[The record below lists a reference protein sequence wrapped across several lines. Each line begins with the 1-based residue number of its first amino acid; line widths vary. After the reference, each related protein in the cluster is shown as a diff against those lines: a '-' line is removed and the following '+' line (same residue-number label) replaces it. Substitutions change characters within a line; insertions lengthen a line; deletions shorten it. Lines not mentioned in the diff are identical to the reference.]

1 MSGLL
6 PMEGAVDPHEYLVGP
21 GDFFTVVIGSV
32 EGSAAPI
39 PVSADGRLLLPEAG
53 SVDVSGLTLAEARDR
68 ALTALREAFGRI
80 PVDVTLSQ
88 PRQFYVHVSG
98 SVPAPGRLM
107 SLPMGRVSSA
117 LEMAF
122 ADTSRAAV
130 TNPDYR
136 PSLRNVSVI
145 HRDGREARVDLMRY
159 FSAGQTDENPY
170 LQDGDVIF
178 VPGYNPAFESLQV
191 DGAVPFPGSYDSR
204 PDDNLRA
211 VLQAAGLT
219 RIPSH
224 VRTVRVVRP
233 NAEGGSTVH
242 LIAAS
247 GAFGEEGSQFRILAR
262 DHVSVSP
269 EEAAGGVASIEG
281 WVFHPGT
288 YSIQQGQTTL
298 GDLVEL
304 AGGLRDD
311 ALAESSYLE
320 RRALPDPTAGL
331 QTEGRMAPPP
341 DFRKLL
347 AADTLAIMQQLRL
360 TDLDFLSRSY
370 FAQELRTQNR
380 VSINLAEVLSDE
392 ARQVLLRDG
401 DRLVVPRDE
410 HTVYVAGQVIRPG
423 FVLHAEGKSLDY
435 YITAAGGR
443 GAFSSDVY
451 LMRSGTGEVVSDPAS
466 TVMSGDVVFV
476 DRTEDLAESAEMQR
490 LVIAE
495 QSAEADARIRIAQ
508 TIVQS
513 IGTLATLVALVVSL
527 TR

>member
-1 MSGLL
+1 
-6 PMEGAVDPHEYLVGP
+6 
-21 GDFFTVVIGSV
+21 
-32 EGSAAPI
+32 
-39 PVSADGRLLLPEAG
+39 
-53 SVDVSGLTLAEARDR
+53 
-68 ALTALREAFGRI
+68 
-80 PVDVTLSQ
+80 
-88 PRQFYVHVSG
+88 
-98 SVPAPGRLM
+98 
-107 SLPMGRVSSA
+107 
-117 LEMAF
+117 
-122 ADTSRAAV
+122 
-130 TNPDYR
+130 
-136 PSLRNVSVI
+136 
-145 HRDGREARVDLMRY
+145 
-159 FSAGQTDENPY
+159 
-170 LQDGDVIF
+170 
-178 VPGYNPAFESLQV
+178 
-191 DGAVPFPGSYDSR
+191 
-204 PDDNLRA
+204 
-211 VLQAAGLT
+211 VL
-219 RIPSH
+219 
-224 VRTVRVVRP
+224 
-233 NAEGGSTVH
+233 
-242 LIAAS
+242 
-247 GAFGEEGSQFRILAR
+247 
-262 DHVSVSP
+262 
-269 EEAAGGVASIEG
+269 
-281 WVFHPGT
+281 HPGT
-288 YSIQQGQTTL
+288 YSIRQGQTTL

-320 RRALPDPTAGL
+320 RRALPDPAAGL
-331 QTEGRMAPPP
+331 QTEGRMAPEP

-360 TDLDFLSRSY
+360 TDFLSRSY

-380 VSINLAEVLSDE
+380 VSIDLNEVLSDQ

-423 FVLHAEGKSLDY
+423 FVLHTEGKPLEY

-451 LMRSGTGEVVSDPAS
+451 LMRSGTGEVVTNPAS

-495 QSAEADARIRIAQ
+495 QSAKADARIRIAQ